1 MALIIG
7 ELESNISDIP
17 FDILDDFIETTVSS
31 HEKYGHVKQETV
43 YASRNNRPYPWHRR
57 VLEHNQSVFH
67 NYRDHKFFANL
78 NTVIDSLPIDRRF
91 MVLLYQKQQP
101 EYDFNFHF
109 DDDRPWGFR
118 ICLGL
123 DTSKTFLELSKIK
136 TEYQQH
142 ALELKKIENYM
153 VEDKLYK
160 IVPKKSNT
168 IFCINSLEYPHRV
181 PVDSNK
187 GRVSIVVGGDL
198 KQLNNFNY
206 IQRIDE

>member
-7 ELESNISDIP
+7 ELESNIADIP

-31 HEKYGHVKQETV
+31 HAKYGHLKEETV
-43 YASRNNRPYPWHRR
+43 YASRNKRLYPWHRR
-57 VLEHNQSVFH
+57 VLEYDQSVFH
-67 NYRDHKFFANL
+67 NYKDHKFFANL
-78 NTVIDSLPIDRRF
+78 NTVINNLPIERRS

-123 DTSKTFLELSKIK
+123 DTSKPFLELSKIK
-136 TEYQQH
+136 IDYQKH

-153 VEDKLYK
+153 VEDNLYQ
-160 IVPKKSNT
+160 IIPKKSNT
-168 IFCINSLEYPHRV
+168 IFCINSHEYPHRV

-187 GRVSIVVGGDL
+187 ARVSIVIGGKL
-198 KQLNNFNY
+198 IHQNLNY
-206 IQRIDE
+206 IQRIEE